1 MESDAKSATVI
12 AARAIQTRSTLAV
25 EHYDV
30 LVAPFISAGVEVP
43 PHPEQA

>member
-1 MESDAKSATVI
+1 MESDATSATVI